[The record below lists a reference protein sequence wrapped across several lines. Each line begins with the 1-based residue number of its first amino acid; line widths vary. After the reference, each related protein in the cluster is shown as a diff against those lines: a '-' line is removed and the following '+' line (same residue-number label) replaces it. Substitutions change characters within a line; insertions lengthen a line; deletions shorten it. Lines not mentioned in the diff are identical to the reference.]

1 MSEFRQYNSIS
12 RSDNDEF
19 IARVKNEI
27 NVNDYLWVAREK
39 IHGANFSVII
49 TCDDVRFAR
58 RTDVL
63 DPSESFYGYKAVMD
77 RYKTNFKMIQHV
89 LKFTND
95 KQLQIFGE
103 LAGPGI
109 HNGVSVFY
117 SDEKDFYVFDAV
129 ATSNDG
135 EELWASDD
143 RVVQICDI
151 FGFKIA
157 PAIFIGTFN
166 DGMNFDNKFT
176 SLVSK
181 IDYDDRFK
189 VHETSFDETNIAE
202 GFVLKPCL
210 PLFLSNG
217 SRVIIKSKPPEWG
230 EKAGKAKVDVKDL
243 TENDSNILSN
253 LLAYVTDNRI
263 NNVVSKI
270 GEIVPNQIG
279 KVTGLTATDVIQD
292 ASYDGITL
300 DAAENKKLITKELNS
315 TISRKIRALFFPKL

>member
-27 NVNDYLWVAREK
+27 SVNDYLWVAREK

-49 TCDDVRFAR
+49 THDDIKFAR
-58 RTDVL
+58 RTAVL
-63 DPSESFYGYKAVMD
+63 APDESFYGYKAVMEK
-77 RYKTNFKMIQHV
+77 YKANFEKIQKV
-89 LKFTND
+89 LKTTCD
-95 KQLQIFGE
+95 KQLQLFGE

-117 SDEKDFYVFDAV
+117 SNEKDFYVFDAV
-129 ATSNDG
+129 STDENG
-135 EELWASDD
+135 KELWASDD
-143 RVVQICDI
+143 KVVQICDM

-157 PAIFIGTFN
+157 PAIFVGTFS
-166 DGMNFDNKFT
+166 DGMNLDNKFT

-181 IDYDDRFK
+181 INYNCRFELQ
-189 VHETSFDETNIAE
+189 ETSFDGTNIAE

-210 PLFLSNG
+210 PLFLSSG

-230 EKAGKAKVDVKDL
+230 EKSGKSAKVDVKDL

-279 KVTGLTATDVIQD
+279 KVVGLTATDVIQD
-292 ASYDGITL
+292 ASSDGVTL
-300 DAAENKKLITKELNS
+300 EAAENKKLITKELNS
-315 TISRKIRALFFPKL
+315 TISRRIRALFFP